1 MTVEPGERFD
11 PLAEMPGHG
20 HRKLTGALAMLLGG
34 EVAGQEVIKY
44 AWDSVVTVLNWST
57 NFPLEPMPENVAA
70 SIFALLAMFAFYQTE
85 EK

>member
-1 MTVEPGERFD
+1 MTEGSQRAPA
-11 PLAEMPGHG
+11 LAPAHG

-44 AWDSVVTVLNWST
+44 AWDSMVTVLNWST

-70 SIFALLAMFAFYQTE
+70 SIFGLLAMMAFYQTE